1 MSKIIKK
8 LVTGVFALAATLLIA
23 APTKANAAEI
33 PLKVTTGN
41 SIQEC
46 GDNLVINEETVTL
59 TENVKNTYIYT
70 FNVNKDS
77 IVNIGI
83 NAEIKA
89 GKDYTLINGG
99 YTIYSDRALTKK
111 LSERTN
117 PVSGLQ
123 EDHSI
128 LNLKKGKYYIK
139 CTVFPYNTSSYGRLG
154 DVPVKFT
161 IQSIPLNKAY
171 SAKFK
176 RHGDK
181 LDFSFVN
188 KISDWMPVMWV
199 SSSRGESV
207 YLNSDEL
214 SADDTT
220 WSASTSMF
228 TTDGKSILLRLG
240 EAANRYGAAEGES
253 VDILINPDVYA
264 PRITGFK
271 SGATYKKAVVV
282 KYKDTS
288 KIKSATANGKAFK
301 SGTKFTKPGCYTI
314 TVKDIIGNK
323 RTASFTIKK

>member
-1 MSKIIKK
+1 M
-8 LVTGVFALAATLLIA
+8 IA

-41 SIQEC
+41 SVQEC
-46 GDNLVINEETVTL
+46 SDNLVVNEETVTL

-70 FNVNKDS
+70 FNVKKDS

-89 GKDYTLINGG
+89 GDDYTLINGG
-99 YTIYSDRALTKK
+99 YAIYSDQALTKK

-117 PVSGLQ
+117 HVNGLQ
-123 EDHSI
+123 EDHAI

-139 CTVFPYNTSSYGRLG
+139 CTAFPYDTSRYGRLG

-161 IQSIPLNKAY
+161 VQSVPLNKVY

-176 RHGDK
+176 RHGNK
-181 LDFSFVN
+181 LDFSFLN
-188 KISDWMPVMWV
+188 KISDWVPVMWV

-207 YLNSDEL
+207 YLDSDDL
-214 SADDTT
+214 SANGTT
-220 WSASTSMF
+220 WSAATSVF

-240 EAANRYGAAEGES
+240 ENTNRYGAVEGES

-282 KYKDTS
+282 KYNDAS
-288 KIKSATANGKAFK
+288 KIASATVNGKAFK
-301 SGTKFTKPGCYTI
+301 SGTKFTRPGRYTI
-314 TVKDIIGNK
+314 TVKDVIGNK